1 MSVINLLEIINKLK
15 YIIMDQWKFA
25 ATELSILLFAIFNFD
40 ICYFE
45 YSIFTLLQYAH
56 ERTNKE

>member
-1 MSVINLLEIINKLK
+1 MS
-15 YIIMDQWKFA
+15 IIMDQWKFA

>member
-1 MSVINLLEIINKLK
+1 
-15 YIIMDQWKFA
+15 MDQWKFA

-45 YSIFTLLQYAH
+45 YSIFQPFVMLPLIFNYYM
-56 ERTNKE
+56 